1 MNIFIIKNDR
11 KNKRVID
18 LGEGIKIGGNDFS
31 VISGPCAVE
40 NEEQIEI
47 TAKALSGMG
56 VKILRGGAFKP
67 RTSPYTFQGLG
78 FEGLKLLYNAG
89 KRHNMKVV
97 SEIMD
102 PRDLEASY
110 DYIDIVQIGSRNMH
124 NYTLLK
130 EVGKLDKP
138 VLLKRGMAAS
148 IEEWLMAAEYIASEG
163 NENIILCERGIRTF
177 EEYTR
182 NTLDL
187 TAVPIVK
194 ELANLPIIIDPS
206 HGTGR
211 KELIRP
217 ATRAAVAIGADG
229 VMIET
234 HPNPCEALSDGKQ
247 SLNFEEIKTV
257 LLDIESINGCISKL
271 DS

>member
-138 VLLKRGMAAS
+138 VLLKK
-148 IEEWLMAAEYIASEG
+148 EEW
-163 NENIILCERGIRTF
+163 R
-177 EEYTR
+177 
-182 NTLDL
+182 
-187 TAVPIVK
+187 
-194 ELANLPIIIDPS
+194 
-206 HGTGR
+206 H
-211 KELIRP
+211 
-217 ATRAAVAIGADG
+217 
-229 VMIET
+229 
-234 HPNPCEALSDGKQ
+234 Q
-247 SLNFEEIKTV
+247 
-257 LLDIESINGCISKL
+257 
-271 DS
+271 